1 MGTAVMKK
9 NHVKRRTGMMKKRFG
24 FSAVELLITIGLMT
38 TAAGVM
44 VPMFREYQIN
54 ADINTATEHIVQAL
68 RSAQTLSQ
76 SGKFDATW
84 GVYFSEATLFAGDS
98 YAQRNDDHDT
108 VFPMAGTIETSGL
121 DETIFTRIDGL
132 PTITGSVYVTSTIT
146 GDYRR
151 IDIDRNGIIT
161 VTGLLHSISGEGPD
175 GDLGSEG
182 GSSNSEGS
190 SGTTSSSGAS
200 GASSSGASE
209 SQSSNGSSGSTGS
222 GDSSSSSDGNGGDS
236 GGTSSSSGSDG
247 DVGGADVPCDVRF
260 SLKDGSNIETVGTND
275 IKVRVL
281 GSAITYG
288 AGGPKIDVRLSASFD
303 GTEWTDLFGGK
314 AVSGNEQVTFNNLPT
329 ETPFLLKFN
338 GRYSWLFNKTFKSN
352 ARDGHVIILRN
363 GDKAPTYAPF
373 DRQESLESFLKG
385 VLDAK
390 GKIAIGPRD
399 LLLLVEMGSLDRA
412 SDFQDAVILV
422 TFTAKPTTCVDGA
435 KERIKIHFDRL
446 ENMGSGNAS
455 PRVYVGP
462 NALSFAADQWIPL
475 VDSLGSRIVDT
486 GLVEDVKGLALQRG
500 DGWVRIVSH
509 GSHANSSG
517 KEIVDANPLFN
528 HAIIT
533 SIENDPENPSENP
546 RDGTE
551 NDTSSG
557 DEFVDGPN
565 VKSMVF
571 KTRVTTEDD
580 GVILHWIKGQ
590 PSDASNTSST
600 SSQTSSS
607 SSSTSS
613 NEGETVFVPDSCS
626 VPYDIDSAGR
636 IKLKGKAD
644 VSVRILGSESTYG
657 KRGPKIAMRNTIS
670 FDDGSSWKQLFGNR
684 SVRGGELSVFSDTVS
699 GSTILLSFN
708 GRYSWTFNKTVHSG
722 RGDKHVRVLRPGET
736 IEGLSTI
743 LARGEMRSFLRNILD
758 ARAKT
763 KIGNHD
769 IAFLVELGDT
779 KDADYHDAVAIVS
792 IDRPRSMGGCGTS
805 SSSSSTSST
814 NSSSSSSSVSS
825 DGNADLDSDGI
836 KNSIDLCPI
845 GTTIPESV
853 PTEEL
858 TFDRFALTGARGN
871 KNSIPVFRT
880 GPRKKVSNYTL
891 ADTRGCSC
899 AQILDAIQEKGQHRF
914 NEYPVLYRQMKNLFS
929 FYISDA
935 RKFGCSASLIRMIAD
950 DREKD

>member
-1 MGTAVMKK
+1 MGTAAKKK
-9 NHVKRRTGMMKKRFG
+9 NHSKHGSGMMKKRFG

-54 ADINTATEHIVQAL
+54 ADLNTATEHIVQAL

-76 SGKFDATW
+76 SGKFDAVW
-84 GVYFSEATLFAGDS
+84 GVYFPEATLFAGDA
-98 YAQRNDDHDT
+98 YAQRNTDHDT
-108 VFPMAGTIETSGL
+108 TFPMASTIETSGL
-121 DETIFTRIDGL
+121 TETLFTRIEGL
-132 PTITGSVYVTSTIT
+132 PTIVGSVYVVSSIT

-151 IDIDRNGIIT
+151 IDIDKNGIIT
-161 VTGLLHSISGEGPD
+161 VSGLMEFIPGQNPD
-175 GDLGSEG
+175 GTSSGDGSGDTGDGSSGSSASDGSASSGTG
-182 GSSNSEGS
+182 GSSDS
-190 SGTTSSSGAS
+190 ST
-200 GASSSGASE
+200 GASSSSDGA
-209 SQSSNGSSGSTGS
+209 GT
-222 GDSSSSSDGNGGDS
+222 SSSSSDGGSDGGS
-236 GGTSSSSGSDG
+236 GTSSSSDQ
-247 DVGGADVPCDVRF
+247 GGGGGEIPCDVRF
-260 SLKDGSNIETVGTND
+260 SLKDGNDIETVGTND
-275 IKVRVL
+275 INVRVL

-314 AVSGNEQVTFNNLPT
+314 AVSGNEQVTFQNLPT
-329 ETPFLLKFN
+329 ETPFLLRFN

-352 ARDGHVIILRN
+352 ARDGHVIMLKN
-363 GDKAPTYAPF
+363 GDKAPAYAPF
-373 DRQESLESFLKG
+373 DHQESLESFLKG

-390 GKIAIGPRD
+390 GRIAIGPRD

-412 SDFQDAVILV
+412 SDFQDAVVLI
-422 TFTAKPTTCVDGA
+422 TFSAKPTTCVDGA
-435 KERIKIHFDRL
+435 KERIKIHFNRL
-446 ENMGSGNAS
+446 ENTGSGNAS

-475 VDSLGSRIVDT
+475 VDSLGNRIIDA
-486 GLVEDVKGLALQRG
+486 GLVEDVKGLALERG
-500 DGWVRIVSH
+500 DGWVRIVSR
-509 GSHANSSG
+509 GSHPNSSG
-517 KEIVDANPLFN
+517 KEIVDATSLFN

-551 NDTSSG
+551 NDTSAG

-565 VKSMVF
+565 VKSMIF

-590 PSDASNTSST
+590 PSDAGAASSA

-607 SSSTSS
+607 SSSVSS
-613 NEGETVFVPDSCS
+613 ASEETAFIPDSCS

-644 VSVRILGSESTYG
+644 VSVRLVGSESTYG
-657 KRGPKIAMRNTIS
+657 KRGPKIAMRSTVS

-708 GRYSWTFNKTVHSG
+708 GRYSWTFNKTVQSG
-722 RGDKHVRVLRPGET
+722 RGDKHVRVLRPGQT
-736 IEGLSTI
+736 IDGLSAI
-743 LARGEMRSFLRNILD
+743 LARGEMRGFLRNILD

-792 IDRPRSMGGCGTS
+792 IDRPRSMGVCGTS
-805 SSSSSTSST
+805 SSSSSEDNANLPSSTSSVA
-814 NSSSSSSSVSS
+814 SLEGS
-825 DGNADLDSDGI
+825 GDSDGDGI
-836 KNSIDLCPI
+836 TNADDLCPA

-853 PTEEL
+853 PTEQL
-858 TFDRFALTGARGN
+858 TFDRYALTASRGN
-871 KNSIPVFRT
+871 RNSIPVFRT
-880 GPRKKVSNYTL
+880 GPRKKVSNYSL
-891 ADTRGCSC
+891 QDSRGCSC
-899 AQILDAIQEKGQHRF
+899 SQILNAIEEKGQPHRF
-914 NEYPVLYRQMKNLFS
+914 SEYPVLYRQMKNLFS

>member
-1 MGTAVMKK
+1 MGTAVTKK
-9 NHVKRRTGMMKKRFG
+9 NHSKRRTGMMKKRFG

-54 ADINTATEHIVQAL
+54 ADLNTATEHMVQAL

-76 SGKFDATW
+76 SGKFDALW
-84 GVYFSEATLFAGDS
+84 GVYFPEATLFAGDT
-98 YAQRNDDHDT
+98 YAQRNTDNDT
-108 VFPMAGTIETSGL
+108 VFPMASTIETSGL
-121 DETIFTRIDGL
+121 TETLFTRIDGL
-132 PTITGSVYVTSTIT
+132 PTIVGSVYVVSSIT

-151 IDIDRNGIIT
+151 IDIDKNGIIT
-161 VTGLLHSISGEGPD
+161 VSGLMEFVPGQNPD
-175 GDLGSEG
+175 GTSSGDGSGGTGDDSSASSASDGSASSGTG
-182 GSSNSEGS
+182 GSSDGS
-190 SGTTSSSGAS
+190 T
-200 GASSSGASE
+200 GASSSSGNDGNDTGA
-209 SQSSNGSSGSTGS
+209 
-222 GDSSSSSDGNGGDS
+222 SSSDGGSDAGG
-236 GGTSSSSGSDG
+236 GASSSSGQG
-247 DVGGADVPCDVRF
+247 NEGEETPCDVRF
-260 SLKDGSNIETVGTND
+260 SLKDGNDIETVGTND
-275 IKVRVL
+275 IKVKVL

-314 AVSGNEQVTFNNLPT
+314 AVSGNEQVTFGNLPT

-363 GDKAPTYAPF
+363 GDKAPSYAPF
-373 DRQESLESFLKG
+373 DHQESLESFLKG

-390 GKIAIGPRD
+390 GRIAIGPRD

-412 SDFQDAVILV
+412 SDFQDAVVLV

-435 KERIKIHFDRL
+435 RERVKIHFDRL
-446 ENMGSGNAS
+446 ENTGSGNAS

-462 NALSFAADQWIPL
+462 DALSFAADQWIPL
-475 VDSLGSRIVDT
+475 VDSLGNQIIDG

-533 SIENDPENPSENP
+533 SIENDLENPSENP

-590 PSDASNTSST
+590 PSDANASTTSSQASST
-600 SSQTSSS
+600 SSSASSDAA
-607 SSSTSS
+607 
-613 NEGETVFVPDSCS
+613 ETTFVPDSCS
-626 VPYDIDSAGR
+626 VPYEIDSAGR

-657 KRGPKIAMRNTIS
+657 KRGPKIAMRSTVS
-670 FDDGSSWKQLFGNR
+670 FDDGASWKQLFGNR
-684 SVRGGELSVFSDTVS
+684 SVRGGELSVFSDTNS

-736 IEGLSTI
+736 IDGLSTI
-743 LARGEMRSFLRNILD
+743 LARGEMRGFLRNILD
-758 ARAKT
+758 ARGKT

-805 SSSSSTSST
+805 SSSSSEDNT
-814 NSSSSSSSVSS
+814 NSSSSTSSSTSS
-825 DGNADLDSDGI
+825 EGSGDSDGDGI
-836 KNSIDLCPI
+836 VNADDLCPA

-853 PTEEL
+853 PTEQL
-858 TFDRFALTGARGN
+858 TFDRFALTGSRGH

-880 GPRKKVSNYTL
+880 GPRKKVSNYSL
-891 ADTRGCSC
+891 HDSRGCSC
-899 AQILDAIQEKGQHRF
+899 TQILDAIQEKGQHRF
-914 NEYPVLYRQMKNLFS
+914 SEYPVLYRQMKNLFS